1 MYYLWLVAPWESSIH
16 KQAHVHTYDGN
27 RSRQVLSQ
35 NGYGY
40 MCIYVYIYVYIHI
53 HVCRSMVSVYIYIN
67 MWMWYA
73 HTHIYI
79 YYTPSIHM
87 HIVYCIVFLPLLTI
101 FRRCVPYIVYIY
113 VYVYLC
119 LHHFAC
125 AFMYTYSN
133 MCGHWLR
140 RALCL

>member
-16 KQAHVHTYDGN
+16 KQAHVHI
-27 RSRQVLSQ
+27 Q

-40 MCIYVYIYVYIHI
+40 MCIYVYICVYTHTCVQKHGECIYIHK
-53 HVCRSMVSVYIYIN
+53 HVDVICT
-67 MWMWYA
+67 
-73 HTHIYI
+73 HTYI